1 MSAEAAPLMLV
12 QNQMMADVLAHLRA
26 ISGQQSKIRG
36 LRSKLAILKE
46 AAAKQEGATSELLLV
61 RRIPAVYRQCLA
73 ECMRRCGR
81 YFTSHLGPPTTGAY
95 VFIKRHLHVEGRHT
109 GSNCTSL
116 LFQDHFSG

>member
-1 MSAEAAPLMLV
+1 
-12 QNQMMADVLAHLRA
+12 MMGDVLAHLRA

-46 AAAKQEGATSELLLV
+46 AAAKQESATSELLLV

-81 YFTSHLGPPTTGAY
+81 CQPLS
-95 VFIKRHLHVEGRHT
+95 
-109 GSNCTSL
+109 
-116 LFQDHFSG
+116 

>member
-1 MSAEAAPLMLV
+1 MLV

-81 YFTSHLGPPTTGAY
+81 CHTPHFGPPTTAAY
-95 VFIKRHLHVEGRHT
+95 VSFLKAFSCCRTRT
-109 GSNCTSL
+109 GNNCTSL
-116 LFQDHFSG
+116 LFCHKFVSLFAAVL

>member
-1 MSAEAAPLMLV
+1 
-12 QNQMMADVLAHLRA
+12 MADVLAHLRA

-73 ECMRRCGR
+73 ECMRRCVQ
-81 YFTSHLGPPTTGAY
+81 FFHA
-95 VFIKRHLHVEGRHT
+95 LHDRAITEERPI
-109 GSNCTSL
+109 
-116 LFQDHFSG
+116 